1 MTSSV
6 TEVTPPLPTQA
17 SSRQRNWLA
26 TLAPWLWAGPA
37 IVILAVLLVWPVI
50 RTIVQSFQN
59 ADSSLFVGLKNYR
72 FVFTDPNSLEVLR
85 NNVLWLVL
93 GTLAT
98 VFLGLIIAVLADR
111 ARFEKYTKAAI
122 FIPMAI
128 SMVGASVIWRFMYEY
143 RPSGQQQVGLLNAVI
158 TRFGL
163 QPQAWLISPTI
174 NNLALIA
181 AYVWMWTGFCMVILS
196 AALKGIPD
204 DVLEA
209 ARMDGASELQ
219 IFGRVI
225 VPLISPTIAVVATTM
240 VINILKIFDIVY
252 VMTGGNFGTNVIALA
267 YYKELFN
274 FNNNGIA
281 AALAVILLIVI
292 VPIMLVNI
300 NRFRAQEARR

>member
-6 TEVTPPLPTQA
+6 TGVTPPPTAQA
-17 SSRQRNWLA
+17 IHRQRSWVA

-59 ADSSLFVGLKNYR
+59 ADSTLFVGLKNYR
-72 FVFTDPNSLEVLR
+72 FIFSDPNMLEVLR

-93 GTLAT
+93 GTAAT
-98 VFLGLIIAVLADR
+98 VFFGLVIAVLADR

-128 SMVGASVIWRFMYEY
+128 SMVGAGVIWLLVYQY
-143 RPSGQQQVGLLNAVI
+143 APPGQQQVGLLNAII

-163 QPQAWLISPTI
+163 QPQAWVNTPAIS
-174 NNLALIA
+174 NLALIA
-181 AYVWMWTGFCMVILS
+181 AYVWIWTGFCMVILS
-196 AALKGIPD
+196 AALKGIPEE
-204 DVLEA
+204 VLEA
-209 ARMDGASELQ
+209 ARVDGANELQ

-225 VPLISPTIAVVATTM
+225 VPLISPTIAVVTTTM

-252 VMTGGNFGTNVIALA
+252 VMTGGNYSTNVIALA

-292 VPIMLVNI
+292 VPVMLVNI